1 MKAILKNYR
10 QSPRK
15 VRLVT
20 DLVKGKKVDQAL
32 HQLTFTP
39 KRIVPVIKKLLESAI
54 ANAVHGGA
62 DKATLKVKNITVNE
76 GFVLKRMMPRARG
89 VGARINKRTSH
100 IEVTLGLIGAE
111 KEARDAKKIAKKT
124 SKKTSATKSTKKTQ
138 K

>member
-20 DLVKGKKVDQAL
+20 DLVKGKKVDAAINTL
-32 HQLTFTP
+32 NFTP
-39 KRIVPVIKKLLESAI
+39 KRVVPVIKKLLESAI
-54 ANAVHGGA
+54 ANAVHMGNTK
-62 DKATLKVKNITVNE
+62 DTLRIKNITVDE

-100 IEVTLGLIGAE
+100 IVVTLAVGEYVKKAKAGA
-111 KEARDAKKIAKKT
+111 KSKKVT
-124 SKKTSATKSTKKTQ
+124 SK
-138 K
+138 

>member
-20 DLVKGKKVDQAL
+20 DLVKGKKVDVAL
-32 HQLTFTP
+32 NQLNFTP
-39 KRIVPVIKKLLESAI
+39 KRVVPVIKKLLESAI
-54 ANAVHGGA
+54 ANAVHAGNA
-62 DKATLKVKNITVNE
+62 KDTLRIKNITVDE

-100 IEVTLGLIGAE
+100 IVVTLAVGEFVKKA
-111 KEARDAKKIAKKT
+111 KTSSKTKKI
-124 SKKTSATKSTKKTQ
+124 TQ

>member
-20 DLVKGKKVDQAL
+20 DLVKGKKVEQAL
-32 HQLTFTP
+32 QQLSFTP
-39 KRIVPVIKKLLESAI
+39 KRVVPVITKLLESAI
-54 ANAVHGGA
+54 ANAVHAGN
-62 DKATLKVKNITVNE
+62 DKTTLRIKNITVDE
-76 GFVLKRMMPRARG
+76 GFTLKRMMPRARG

-100 IEVTLGLIGAE
+100 IVVTLAVGEHVKKATTKAKAIS
-111 KEARDAKKIAKKT
+111 ARKASAKKI
-124 SKKTSATKSTKKTQ
+124 TQ

>member
-20 DLVKGKKVDQAL
+20 DLVKGKKVDAAINTL
-32 HQLTFTP
+32 NFTP
-39 KRIVPVIKKLLESAI
+39 KRVVPVIKKLLESAI
-54 ANAVHGGA
+54 ANAVHMGETK
-62 DKATLKVKNITVNE
+62 DTLRIKNITVDE

-100 IEVTLGLIGAE
+100 IVVTLAVGEYVKKAKAGA
-111 KEARDAKKIAKKT
+111 KTKKVT
-124 SKKTSATKSTKKTQ
+124 SK
-138 K
+138 

>member
-20 DLVKGKKVDQAL
+20 DLVKGKKVDAAL
-32 HQLTFTP
+32 NTLTFTP
-39 KRIVPVIKKLLESAI
+39 KRVVPVIKKLLESAI
-54 ANAVHGGA
+54 ANAVHAGNA
-62 DKATLKVKNITVNE
+62 KETLRIKNITVDE

-100 IEVTLGLIGAE
+100 IVVTLAVGE
-111 KEARDAKKIAKKT
+111 FVKKPKAKKT
-124 SKKTSATKSTKKTQ
+124 SAKKVTQ